1 MENELYLTD
10 LIDVNILQQIQD
22 AFSDMTGMAALTAD
36 KNGVAVTRG
45 SNFSDFC
52 VKYTRKSER
61 GNRLCNECD
70 RKGAEKTLANGG
82 PCAYYCHAGLVDYAA
97 PIMADGKM
105 VGSFIGGQVLPGEP
119 DLEKTAR
126 IAEELGIDPEEY
138 KEAAK
143 HIKIVSKESIDKAAH
158 FLYVVANVLSDIA
171 YKSYCL
177 HKVNLEVEK
186 ASHMKSD
193 FLANMSHE
201 IRTPMNA
208 VLGMTDLA
216 LREEM
221 SPAAR
226 EYVHQIRSS
235 GKMLLAI
242 INDILDFS
250 KIESGKMDII
260 EAVYEPLSVIN
271 DLANIV
277 NSRIGNKKIDFILDI
292 APDFPKDLFGDNI
305 RIHQILLNLLN
316 NAVKFTQQGE
326 IRLTI
331 GWERSSDDT
340 ILLKASVEDTGIG
353 IKKEDLHKLFNSFQ
367 QVDSKRNRNIEG
379 TGLGLAISQQ
389 LLQLMG
395 GSISVE
401 SEYNKGSIFSFVLP
415 QKVVND
421 APVVSE
427 SKHPISAAVMVA
439 NPNIRKQLLKDLNW
453 IGADISETEDINAVK
468 TSPPDFL
475 IVEKTLFS
483 GSIKEYA
490 ENSPQVSCL
499 VIANYDSTDDIGLP
513 NVRIIRKPV
522 YFLNLYNAMGISN
535 ITFGDSTNDSDSFTF
550 VAPDAHILIVDDNS
564 INLTVAKGLIKPLD
578 MQVDTASSA
587 AEAIEMMHHLKYDL
601 IFMDHMMPEVDGV
614 EATHIIRRLMHNYDD
629 VPIIALTANAVG
641 GVREIFIKEGMN
653 DFVAKPIEVS
663 EIVSK
668 LRKWLPQ
675 EKILPA
681 DRKASAEKKEASP
694 ELLDIP
700 GLNTKTALF
709 LLGSEELFRTVLKEY
724 YLSIDR
730 RADVIREHKQAGR
743 IRDYTIEVHSLKSTS
758 KQIGAEK
765 VSALAAELER
775 AGNEGDTALINSRT
789 DELLEEF
796 LRLKDIIRP
805 CFPDCTDIEQEN
817 SAETGESIGELLDR
831 MCAALDEFDILGIE
845 EVLDDMAKCAYPP
858 KQRELYEKLREA
870 AENSDLDVCHE
881 LIDSWRALAKTE

>member
-36 KNGVAVTRG
+36 KNGVAVTKG

-52 VKYTRKSER
+52 VKYTRMSER

-70 RKGAEKTLANGG
+70 KKGAEKTLANGG

-105 VGSFIGGQVLPGEP
+105 VGSFIGGQVLPDAP
-119 DLEKTAR
+119 DLEKTER

-143 HIKIVSKESIDKAAH
+143 RIKIVSKESIDKAAH

-186 ASHMKSD
+186 ASNMKSD

-226 EYVHQIRSS
+226 EYLHQIRSS
-235 GKMLLAI
+235 GKILLAI

-260 EAVYEPLSVIN
+260 EVVYEPLSVVN

-277 NSRIGNKKIDFILDI
+277 NSRIGNKKIEFIIDI
-292 APDFPKDLFGDNI
+292 APDLPRSLFGDNI
-305 RIHQILLNLLN
+305 RIHQILLNILN

-331 GWERSSDDT
+331 GWEKNGSDT
-340 ILLKASVEDTGIG
+340 ILLKADIKDTGIG

-395 GSISVE
+395 GCISVD
-401 SEYNKGSIFSFVLP
+401 SEYNKGSVFSFVLP
-415 QKVVND
+415 QKVINE
-421 APVVSE
+421 APAVSGQE
-427 SKHPISAAVMVA
+427 RQMSAAVLVSD
-439 NPNIRKQLLKDLNW
+439 PIVREQLVKDLKW
-453 IGADISETEDINAVK
+453 IETDISVIEDISEAEAL
-468 TSPPDFL
+468 SPDFL
-475 IVEKTLFS
+475 IVEKALFT
-483 GSIKEYA
+483 GRVREYA
-490 ENSPQVSCL
+490 EKNPQVNCL
-499 VIANYDSTDDIGLP
+499 AIANYDSENNIDLS
-513 NVRIIRKPV
+513 NVKIIRKPI

-535 ITFGDSTNDSDSFTF
+535 ITFGDSSDSDSFTF
-550 VAPDAHILIVDDNS
+550 VASDAHILIVDDNA
-564 INLTVAKGLIKPLD
+564 INLTVAKGLIEPLE
-578 MQVDTASSA
+578 MQVDTAASA
-587 AEAIEMMHHLKYDL
+587 AEAIEMMHHFKYDL

-614 EATHIIRRLMHNYDD
+614 EATHIIRRLMPSYND

-641 GVREIFIKEGMN
+641 GVREMFIKEGMN
-653 DFVAKPIEVS
+653 DFVAKPIEVG
-663 EIVSK
+663 EMVSK

-681 DRKASAEKKEASP
+681 DRKTSAKTEKPAEHI
-694 ELLDIP
+694 EIE
-700 GLNTKTALF
+700 GLNTKAAVS

-730 RADVIREHKQAGR
+730 RAEVIREHKQAGR

-758 KQIGAEK
+758 KQIGADK

-775 AGNEGDTALINSRT
+775 AGNEGNTELINSKT
-789 DELLEEF
+789 DRLLEEY
-796 LRLKDIIRP
+796 LRLKEIIRP
-805 CFPDCTDIEQEN
+805 CFPECGQEGSS
-817 SAETGESIGELLDR
+817 SAADIGELLDR
-831 MCAALDEFDILGIE
+831 MSAALDDFDILGIE
-845 EVLDDMAKCAYPP
+845 DVLDEMAGCEYPAE
-858 KQRELYEKLREA
+858 QRELYDKLRAA
-870 AENSDLDVCHE
+870 AEISDLDSCHE
-881 LIDSWRALAKTE
+881 IISRWKSMSE

>member
-1 MENELYLTD
+1 
-10 LIDVNILQQIQD
+10 
-22 AFSDMTGMAALTAD
+22 S
-36 KNGVAVTRG
+36 
-45 SNFSDFC
+45 
-52 VKYTRKSER
+52 
-61 GNRLCNECD
+61 
-70 RKGAEKTLANGG
+70 
-82 PCAYYCHAGLVDYAA
+82 YYCHAGLVDYAA

-105 VGSFIGGQVLPGEP
+105 VGSFIGGQVLPDEP

-126 IAEELGIDPEEY
+126 IAEELGIDPEDY

-143 HIKIVSKESIDKAAH
+143 RIKIVSKESIDKAAH

-186 ASHMKSD
+186 ASNMKSD

-226 EYVHQIRSS
+226 EYVHQIKSS
-235 GKMLLAI
+235 GKILLAI

-271 DLANIV
+271 DLANII
-277 NSRIGNKKIDFILDI
+277 NSRIGNKKIDFTVDI
-292 APDFPKDLFGDNI
+292 APDLPQDLFGDNI

-326 IRLTI
+326 IRLTL
-331 GWERSSDDT
+331 GWERSNCDT

-353 IKKEDLHKLFNSFQ
+353 IKKEDLGKLFNSFRQ
-367 QVDSKRNRNIEG
+367 LDSKRNRNIEG

-395 GSISVE
+395 GTISVE

-415 QKVVND
+415 QKVIND
-421 APVVSE
+421 APAVTE
-427 SKHPISAAVMVA
+427 SRHPISAAVMVS
-439 NPNIRKQLLKDLNW
+439 NPNVRRQLLKELDR
-453 IGADISETEDINAVK
+453 IGADILETDDISAVENA
-468 TSPPDFL
+468 SPDFL
-475 IVEKTLFS
+475 IIEKTMFS
-483 GSIKEYA
+483 GSIREFA
-490 ENSPQVSCL
+490 EKDTKICCL
-499 VIANYDSTDDIGLP
+499 VIANYDSADDIGLP

-535 ITFGDSTNDSDSFTF
+535 ITFGDSGSDSDSFTF

-564 INLTVAKGLIKPLD
+564 INLTVAKGLINPLN
-578 MQVDTASSA
+578 MQVDTAASA
-587 AEAIEMMHHLKYDL
+587 AEAIEMMHHLRYDL

-614 EATHIIRRLMHNYDD
+614 EATHIIRRLMPNYND

-641 GVREIFIKEGMN
+641 GVREMFIKEGMN
-653 DFVAKPIEVS
+653 DFVAKPIEVG

-681 DRKASAEKKEASP
+681 DRKAAAKTEKPSEHTEIA
-694 ELLDIP
+694 
-700 GLNTKTALF
+700 GLNTKSALS
-709 LLGSEELFRTVLKEY
+709 LLGSEELYRTVLKEY

-730 RADVIREHKQAGR
+730 RADIIREHKLAGR

-765 VSALAAELER
+765 VAALAAELER
-775 AGNEGDTALINSRT
+775 AGNEGDMALIDSRT

-805 CFPDCTDIEQEN
+805 CFPECGEDGTAEAHADI
-817 SAETGESIGELLDR
+817 AKLLDR

-845 EVLDDMAKCAYPP
+845 EVLDDMAGCAYPAE
-858 KQRELYEKLREA
+858 QRELFERLREA
-870 AENSDLDVCHE
+870 AESSDLDACHD
-881 LIDSWRALAKTE
+881 IIGRWRAMTAAVQA